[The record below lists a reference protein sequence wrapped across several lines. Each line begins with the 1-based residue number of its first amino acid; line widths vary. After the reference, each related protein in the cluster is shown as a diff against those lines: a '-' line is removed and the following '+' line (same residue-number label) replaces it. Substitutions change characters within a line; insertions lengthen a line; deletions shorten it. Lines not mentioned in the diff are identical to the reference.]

1 MMCSRTRLVV
11 CLLSSLAILAGCKL
25 NPPIAEAC
33 VAGPNG
39 GNPVIIVGGID
50 SSTTANELFLGSAI
64 DAAGYTHCVLEL
76 KGEEDLGEIPGSM
89 NIVVSAIA
97 LKIFVDNVLDWSGAT
112 QVDLVAHSQGA
123 LAARSYVGF
132 FGGETKVSKLV
143 SLAGPNTGTDSIPFA
158 GPVFE
163 AFDATCEEVVPCV
176 QMQTGSDY
184 ITSLNADDMTPG
196 NIDYYAFYTNNDE
209 FVWHWDEGPLGVD
222 VVKHD
227 NAELGPGATNIEI
240 GEMCP
245 FSIVDHAGMIADPV
259 PIHMTLDA
267 LAGNPILVP
276 LAMCPLPPI
285 SSGELMAELGAPLP
299 IPDDESAEAS
309 HSMVIAKTGAIVDLN
324 ASVILSHGWV
334 GDLLVTLT
342 HEETGTGV
350 VLIDRPGVPNSN
362 WGCSGSDI
370 DVVLDDMATHAVEDA
385 CDSSDPAIAGFLQPQ
400 EALSAFEG
408 EDIAGTWTLA
418 VIDAGSGTSGALEG
432 WGLLLNNPLPPPVID
447 MVAYRPQSE
456 TYNYPLQRR
465 AVLDVDEQTIGAGVR
480 INGDDDNGDG
490 LADRDGAEVAGE
502 NDLIEV
508 ELRFDLAATPV
519 GSHYVLKRSNG
530 SLRVWASSS
539 KGQAILDALD
549 EVTIEGVTAVQ
560 SVWVES
566 PEGGEADLTFEL
578 RDTETLAIL
587 ASDQVHF
594 YSFSSLVVGL
604 HGEFQF
610 PTDPV
615 FGPNEGISELAV
627 ALHKE
632 GYDSHMYVENNVAS
646 DGSGAVYDEIV
657 NAVQNRG
664 VTSVALYG
672 FSHGGGS
679 LYDLTERLQANQASI
694 GDFEIVFTAYIDAI
708 ENDSDVDL
716 DSETRLPL
724 GTQYH
729 VNYYQQWGFIPPW
742 GNSVAGADINVNVTS
757 TGWGWLLFHIS
768 ITTAPEVKAGV
779 YDSLLLR
786 VQR

>member
-1 MMCSRTRLVV
+1 
-11 CLLSSLAILAGCKL
+11 
-25 NPPIAEAC
+25 
-33 VAGPNG
+33 
-39 GNPVIIVGGID
+39 
-50 SSTTANELFLGSAI
+50 
-64 DAAGYTHCVLEL
+64 
-76 KGEEDLGEIPGSM
+76 
-89 NIVVSAIA
+89 
-97 LKIFVDNVLDWSGAT
+97 
-112 QVDLVAHSQGA
+112 
-123 LAARSYVGF
+123 
-132 FGGETKVSKLV
+132 
-143 SLAGPNTGTDSIPFA
+143 
-158 GPVFE
+158 
-163 AFDATCEEVVPCV
+163 
-176 QMQTGSDY
+176 
-184 ITSLNADDMTPG
+184 
-196 NIDYYAFYTNNDE
+196 
-209 FVWHWDEGPLGVD
+209 
-222 VVKHD
+222 
-227 NAELGPGATNIEI
+227 
-240 GEMCP
+240 MCP

-276 LAMCPLPPI
+276 LGMCPLPPI
-285 SSGELMAELGAPLP
+285 SSGELIAELGIPLP

-350 VLIDRPGVPNSN
+350 VLIDRPGVPSSN

-418 VIDAGSGTSGALEG
+418 VIDAGSGTSGALED
-432 WGLLLNNPLPPPVID
+432 WGLLLNNPLPPPAID

-456 TYNYPLQRR
+456 AYNYPLQRR
-465 AVLDVDEQTIGAGVR
+465 AVLDVDE
-480 INGDDDNGDG
+480 
-490 LADRDGAEVAGE
+490 
-502 NDLIEV
+502 
-508 ELRFDLAATPV
+508 
-519 GSHYVLKRSNG
+519 
-530 SLRVWASSS
+530 
-539 KGQAILDALD
+539 
-549 EVTIEGVTAVQ
+549 
-560 SVWVES
+560 
-566 PEGGEADLTFEL
+566 LTFEL
-578 RDTETLAIL
+578 RDTETLTIL

-594 YSFSSLVVGL
+594 YSFSSVVVGL

-779 YDSLLLR
+779 YDPLLLR